1 MIDGYETQERMHEA
15 MKSMSAVLQ
24 HRALADARENNRANY
39 SANSLANARHALVA
53 VALSM
58 LAACNS
64 AEPPPPAATT
74 APPYLVVT
82 DLKQLMAWVIEP
94 NAQIVWKSVGTI
106 ITEAGTEEIAPKTDA
121 DWEAI
126 RNSAAT
132 VAEAG
137 NLLMMEGRARNQDD
151 WMKKAR
157 ALIDNAN
164 IVLQAIDA
172 KDAPAVFTAGSDLY
186 ISCSECHQT
195 YAFPQNK

>member
-1 MIDGYETQERMHEA
+1 MLEA
-15 MKSMSAVLQ
+15 MESMSAG
-24 HRALADARENNRANY
+24 RTT
-39 SANSLANARHALVA
+39 LVA
-53 VALSM
+53 IALSM
-58 LAACNS
+58 LVACNS
-64 AEPPPPAATT
+64 AQPPTPAATA
-74 APPYLVVT
+74 APPYLMVT
-82 DLKQLMAWVIEP
+82 DLKQLMSWIVDP

-106 ITEAGTEEIAPKTDA
+106 VSEKGTEEIAPKTDA

-164 IVLQAIDA
+164 ILLQAIDA
-172 KDAPAVFTAGSDLY
+172 KDAPAVFSAGSDLY
-186 ISCSECHQT
+186 LACSDCHAT

>member
-1 MIDGYETQERMHEA
+1 MLKA
-15 MKSMSAVLQ
+15 MKHMSAG
-24 HRALADARENNRANY
+24 R
-39 SANSLANARHALVA
+39 SSLVA
-53 VALSM
+53 VALST

-64 AEPPPPAATT
+64 AQPPAPAATA
-74 APPYLVVT
+74 APPYLMVT
-82 DLKQLMAWVIEP
+82 DLKQLMTWIIDP

-106 ITEAGTEEIAPKTDA
+106 VSEKGTEEIAPKTDA

-132 VAEAG
+132 LAEAG

-164 IVLQAIDA
+164 IMLQAIDA

-186 ISCSECHQT
+186 LACSDCHAT
-195 YAFPQNK
+195 YAFPQQNK